1 MISITP
7 AGTLAPPME
16 PSKSPS
22 ISANRAFRRRSGPA
36 RSLLIAGFVLNATS
50 ALAAPT
56 PGGPPVVALVPAG
69 FSAPLPTDGA
79 IGFSYSRAP
88 AVTGCSQTT
97 EAEMRDLL
105 VATVHT
111 DPFVPPG
118 KTPTFRLHVEDTR
131 PAPDLFRSTFSLF
144 DEKGN
149 PRGVSSVEDD
159 SCDGVHLKLLASI
172 ALLLQPRPDAAC
184 DAACREAI
192 AATAAERA
200 RRAVREKELPKARE
214 EARAEAE
221 KAFEERHRRDFRAV
235 AGAGPAVGLNVA
247 AQPALGYWLSAE
259 ARGERWSLG
268 VEMRALLPAR
278 ALDLGGAALDLA
290 SATGLVVP
298 CLRWRWLGGCAV
310 IEAGGVFVTGPA
322 ASAPTGLASAMLGLG
337 LRARVDVPVTAGI
350 EVRAF
355 GDLLGYPAVLS
366 AQGTT
371 AGGESFSFDAPRR
384 VAVVVGLGLAR
395 SFD

>member
-1 MISITP
+1 
-7 AGTLAPPME
+7 ME
-16 PSKSPS
+16 PTNSRS
-22 ISANRAFRRRSGPA
+22 ISLNRACRHRPLPVRV
-36 RSLLIAGFVLNATS
+36 LLAAGVILNAT
-50 ALAAPT
+50 AAMAVPN

-69 FSAPLPTDGA
+69 FTAPLPTDGA
-79 IGFSYSRAP
+79 IAFSYTRAP

-105 VATVHT
+105 IATVHT

-118 KTPTFRLHVEDTR
+118 KTPTFRLQVEDTR

-159 SCDGVHLKLLASI
+159 TCDGVHLKLLASI

-184 DAACREAI
+184 DAACREAL

-235 AGAGPAVGLNVA
+235 VGAGPAVGLNVA

-268 VEMRALLPAR
+268 LEMRALLPAR
-278 ALDLGGAALDLA
+278 ALDLAGGATLDQA

-298 CLRWRWLGGCAV
+298 CLRWRWLGGCALV
-310 IEAGGVFVTGPA
+310 EAGGVFVTGPA
-322 ASAPTGLASAMLGLG
+322 ASAPTGLAAAMLGVG
-337 LRARVDVPVTAGI
+337 LRARVDLPVTDGL

-366 AQGTT
+366 AQGAA
-371 AGGESFSFDAPRR
+371 AGGEAFSFDAPRR